1 MIIHALHSKNFMRFR
16 EFELEDLPDQ
26 GLIGIFGDNEC
37 GKSSVGE
44 LICFCLFGRTTRA
57 PESEPD
63 RIIRWGEPECEASLR
78 FSIGDTTYR
87 IIRRMK
93 SDGSQTGRLVNVTTD
108 TLITAEAVDIEN
120 KITDLLN
127 YGFKEFRYST
137 YIAQNEVDLILQQ
150 AGDRREVL
158 NNMLGVGFMDRMAE
172 RAAGKRRDQEIEL
185 EKFNQRIDDKREV
198 LDVYRAREEDLLR
211 VEADIDACNRDLLAA
226 LKDRDHLVSTNTLM
240 VDIKRKREQYE
251 ILDSRIKSRREK
263 LRKLEAEAAE
273 LIRETDR
280 IPALISENKEK
291 EAIADDLRTNH
302 LQELEEQLG
311 RIDNFRD
318 LMAQRNEQIK
328 VIEIKEGDLSKLTE
342 KLEVFAEKDEGLK
355 KASQELTSIEFFLES
370 FTGETRY
377 RTMITGLIK
386 DLDLLDT
393 EIARVRDLFT
403 RDIELAREKEKTYL
417 EQAERIRR
425 QKEATAVE
433 EVTTEQLAALQE
445 KEAGITRNRDIALA
459 AGGVSLVAGT
469 VLTLALGNILWLFVA
484 SPVVPAVGA
493 AFVLRNTI
501 GKTRQLV
508 MTAQQKFYAYNITQR
523 GLVELQ
529 DALDDT
535 LDRAH
540 KAAEEVSEVEKRF
553 DLLTRIGR
561 DSFRQLDA
569 SVALINESG
578 LRELD
583 RARGILEEI
592 LTGYEN
598 LRSLV
603 KIDEPFKEIADL
615 DPANLL
621 VDHEERRTGLQQR
634 IKHLSAELVGRDKFV
649 EQSESY
655 IRDIRGERERLSG
668 IDRDIAAL
676 GITDEQEPAVKK
688 AILETDLKIE
698 QLNREIEQNQ
708 RDIKRI
714 QAQADE
720 AGFIEQKR
728 REIIAE
734 IDRDLIHFYELREA
748 TRDIDCTDEKFAGL
762 KNQLDAAEQMVA
774 DCRGKINNL
783 DAQRK
788 IIQKDLERV
797 RDVQTEIDGIAA
809 EARAIEDA
817 ILKYRELETLFQ
829 SAGQDIKKRLVPQI
843 ESYFAWIMPRLTR
856 GRYHQIRLSD
866 DFDISVYSEEKQDFV
881 NLDALSGGT
890 MDQLLISL
898 RLAFARAA
906 TSGDYYSN
914 QFLFLDEPISS
925 FDESRRELFFDLLE
939 TLKSGFQQIFLI
951 SHLPNLEEFTD
962 AYIHVNLDP
971 TPQPAVISWK

>member
-1 MIIHALHSKNFMRFR
+1 MIIHALHARHFMRFR

-57 PESEPD
+57 PDGEPD

-78 FSIGDTTYR
+78 FSVGETTYR
-87 IIRRMK
+87 IIRHLK
-93 SDGSQTGRLVNVTTD
+93 SDGSQNGRLVNVTTD
-108 TLITAEAVDIEN
+108 TLITPEAEDIEN
-120 KITDLLN
+120 KITELLN

-137 YIAQNEVDLILQQ
+137 YVAQNEVDLILQR

-158 NNMLGVGFMDRMAE
+158 NNMLGVGFMERMAE
-172 RAAGKRRDQEIEL
+172 QAVLKRREQEVAL
-185 EKFNQRIDDKREV
+185 DKFNQRIEDKREV
-198 LDVYRAREEDLLR
+198 LNVYRAREEDLRR
-211 VEADIDACNRDLLAA
+211 VEADIDICNRDLLAA
-226 LKDRDHLVSTNTLM
+226 LKERDHLVSTNTLM
-240 VDIKRKREQYE
+240 VEIKRKREQYE
-251 ILDSRIKSRREK
+251 ILDGRIKSRRDK

-291 EAIADDLRTNH
+291 EALASDLETDR
-302 LQELEEQLG
+302 LQDLEEQLA
-311 RIDNFRD
+311 RIDSFREFI
-318 LMAQRNEQIK
+318 LQRNAQIK

-342 KLEVFAEKDEGLK
+342 KLEVFAEKDEALK

-393 EIARVRDLFT
+393 EIARARDLFT
-403 RDIELAREKEKTYL
+403 RDLEMAREREKSYL
-417 EQAERIRR
+417 EQAERTRR

-433 EVTTEQLAALQE
+433 EITTEQLAALQE
-445 KEAGITRNRDIALA
+445 KETVIMRNRDMALA
-459 AGGVSLVAGT
+459 ASAVSLLAGV
-469 VLTLALGNILWLFVA
+469 VLTLSFDTMLWLFA
-484 SPVVPAVGA
+484 SSPAILAVGW
-493 AFVLRNTI
+493 AFVLRNAL
-501 GKTRQLV
+501 GKARQLV
-508 MTAQQKFYAYNITQR
+508 MTAQQKFYAFNITQR

-540 KAAEEVSEVEKRF
+540 KAAGEVTEVEKRF
-553 DLLTRIGR
+553 DLLTQIGKGT
-561 DSFRQLDA
+561 FRQLEEG
-569 SVALINESG
+569 VAAINESG

-583 RARGILEEI
+583 RARGIIEEI

-603 KIDEPFKEIADL
+603 KPDEPFKEIAGL

-621 VDHEERRTGLQQR
+621 VDREERRTGLQQR
-634 IKHLSAELVGRDKFV
+634 IKRLTSELTDRDKFV

-655 IRDIRGERERLSG
+655 IRDIRGEREKLATL
-668 IDRDIAAL
+668 DRDIAAL

-688 AILETDLKIE
+688 AILETDLQIE
-698 QLNREIEQNQ
+698 QLRREVEQNQ

-714 QAQADE
+714 QGQADE
-720 AGFIEQKR
+720 AGRLEQQR

-734 IDRDLIHFYELREA
+734 IDQDLIRFYELREA
-748 TRDIDCTDEKFAGL
+748 TRDIDCTDEKFVGL
-762 KNQLDAAEQMVA
+762 KDQLDGAEQQVA
-774 DCRGKINNL
+774 DCRAAINGL
-783 DAQRK
+783 DGQRK

-797 RDVQTEIDGIAA
+797 RDVQTEIEGIAA
-809 EARAIEDA
+809 EAGAIEDA
-817 ILKYRELETLFQ
+817 ILKYRELETLFRG
-829 SAGQDIKKRLVPQI
+829 AGQDIKKRLVPQI

-866 DFDISVYSEEKQDFV
+866 DFDISVYSEEKGDFV
-881 NLDALSGGT
+881 NLDELSGGT

-906 TSGDYYSN
+906 TSGAYYSN

-925 FDESRRELFFDLLE
+925 FDESRRELFFNLLE

-962 AYIHVNLDP
+962 AYFHVNLDP
-971 TPQPAVISWK
+971 ELQPAVISWK

>member
-1 MIIHALHSKNFMRFR
+1 
-16 EFELEDLPDQ
+16 
-26 GLIGIFGDNEC
+26 
-37 GKSSVGE
+37 
-44 LICFCLFGRTTRA
+44 
-57 PESEPD
+57 
-63 RIIRWGEPECEASLR
+63 
-78 FSIGDTTYR
+78 
-87 IIRRMK
+87 
-93 SDGSQTGRLVNVTTD
+93 
-108 TLITAEAVDIEN
+108 
-120 KITDLLN
+120 
-127 YGFKEFRYST
+127 
-137 YIAQNEVDLILQQ
+137 
-150 AGDRREVL
+150 
-158 NNMLGVGFMDRMAE
+158 
-172 RAAGKRRDQEIEL
+172 
-185 EKFNQRIDDKREV
+185 
-198 LDVYRAREEDLLR
+198 
-211 VEADIDACNRDLLAA
+211 
-226 LKDRDHLVSTNTLM
+226 
-240 VDIKRKREQYE
+240 
-251 ILDSRIKSRREK
+251 
-263 LRKLEAEAAE
+263 
-273 LIRETDR
+273 
-280 IPALISENKEK
+280 
-291 EAIADDLRTNH
+291 
-302 LQELEEQLG
+302 
-311 RIDNFRD
+311 
-318 LMAQRNEQIK
+318 
-328 VIEIKEGDLSKLTE
+328 
-342 KLEVFAEKDEGLK
+342 
-355 KASQELTSIEFFLES
+355 
-370 FTGETRY
+370 
-377 RTMITGLIK
+377 
-386 DLDLLDT
+386 
-393 EIARVRDLFT
+393 
-403 RDIELAREKEKTYL
+403 
-417 EQAERIRR
+417 
-425 QKEATAVE
+425 
-433 EVTTEQLAALQE
+433 
-445 KEAGITRNRDIALA
+445 
-459 AGGVSLVAGT
+459 VAGT
-469 VLTLALGNILWLFVA
+469 VLTLVLGNILWLFAA
-484 SPVVPAVGA
+484 SPLVPAMGW

-508 MTAQQKFYAYNITQR
+508 MTAQQKFYAFNITQR
-523 GLVELQ
+523 GLMELQ

-540 KAAEEVSEVEKRF
+540 KAAEEVTEVERRF

-561 DSFRQLDA
+561 DCFRQLDD

-603 KIDEPFKEIADL
+603 KLDEPFKEIADL

-621 VDHEERRTGLQQR
+621 VDHEERRIGLQQR

-668 IDRDIAAL
+668 IDRDIGAL
-676 GITDEQEPAVKK
+676 GITDEQEPTVKK

-698 QLNREIEQNQ
+698 QLSREIEQNQ

-774 DCRGKINNL
+774 GSRGKINNL

-797 RDVQTEIDGIAA
+797 RDVQTEIDGIAS

-817 ILKYRELETLFQ
+817 ILKYRELGTLFQ

-962 AYIHVNLDP
+962 AYIHVNLDT